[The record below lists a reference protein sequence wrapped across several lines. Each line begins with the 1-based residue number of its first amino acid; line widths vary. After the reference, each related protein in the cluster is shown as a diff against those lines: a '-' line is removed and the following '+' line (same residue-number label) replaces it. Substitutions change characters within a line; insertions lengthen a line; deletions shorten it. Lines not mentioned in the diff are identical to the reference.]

1 MTQLYDA
8 RVLVLDDQQVNL
20 DLVMDLL
27 TLEGYKNIQLLN
39 DPLQLSA
46 VLASQP
52 IDLILL
58 DINMPILDGFAA
70 LAMIKQHY
78 HEQDAPPVVMLTAQN
93 DQENRLRA
101 LKNGASDYVMKPFN
115 RHELLKRIEI
125 QLENWQM
132 KMMLKEQNRLLEQK
146 VQERTQALEEAHH
159 EIIYRLGR
167 ASEYRDN
174 ETGNHVKRVSYFSEL
189 IALEAGLDKKEAH
202 MIRIASP
209 MHDVGKIG
217 ISDTIMMK
225 PGKLSEAEYLE
236 MQRHVEIGGEIL
248 EGHDS
253 NVLKTAYEIALT
265 HHEKFDGKG
274 YPKGL
279 SGKDIPISGRIVAI
293 ADVFDALTSERPY
306 KEAWPVEKAV
316 HLIKSE
322 KNKHFDPELVECF
335 LAVLPQIIQ
344 IKDKYSDKTST

>member
-1 MTQLYDA
+1 
-8 RVLVLDDQQVNL
+8 
-20 DLVMDLL
+20 
-27 TLEGYKNIQLLN
+27 
-39 DPLQLSA
+39 
-46 VLASQP
+46 
-52 IDLILL
+52 
-58 DINMPILDGFAA
+58 
-70 LAMIKQHY
+70 
-78 HEQDAPPVVMLTAQN
+78 
-93 DQENRLRA
+93 
-101 LKNGASDYVMKPFN
+101 
-115 RHELLKRIEI
+115 
-125 QLENWQM
+125 
-132 KMMLKEQNRLLEQK
+132 
-146 VQERTQALEEAHH
+146 
-159 EIIYRLGR
+159 
-167 ASEYRDN
+167 
-174 ETGNHVKRVSYFSEL
+174 
-189 IALEAGLDKKEAH
+189 
-202 MIRIASP
+202 

-225 PGKLSEAEYLE
+225 PGKLSEEEYLE
-236 MQRHVEIGGEIL
+236 MQRHVEIGAEIL

>member
-1 MTQLYDA
+1 MKQIYSA
-8 RVLVLDDQQVNL
+8 HVLVVDDQQVNL

-27 TLEGYKNIQLLN
+27 TLEGYQNIELLN

-46 VLASQP
+46 VLESHP

-70 LAMIKQHY
+70 LAIIKQHY
-78 HEQDAPPVVMLTAQN
+78 QDQNAPPVVMLTAQN

-146 VQERTQALEEAHH
+146 VQERTQALEDAHH

-225 PGKLSEAEYLE
+225 PGKLTDEEYLE

-306 KEAWPVEKAV
+306 KEAWPIEKAV

-322 KNKHFDPELVECF
+322 KNKHFDPELVDCF
-335 LAVLPQIIQ
+335 LVVLPEIIK
-344 IKDKYSDKTST
+344 IKEKYSDKESI

>member
-27 TLEGYKNIQLLN
+27 TLEGYENIELLN
-39 DPLQLSA
+39 NPLQLST
-46 VLASQP
+46 VLESQT

-78 HEQDAPPVVMLTAQN
+78 QDQDIPPVVMLTAQN

-101 LKNGASDYVMKPFN
+101 LKSGASDYVMKPFN

-125 QLENWQM
+125 QLQNWQM

-146 VQERTQALEEAHH
+146 VQERTQALEDAHH

-167 ASEYRDN
+167 AAEYRDN

-189 IALEAGLDKKEAH
+189 IALKAGLDKKEAH

-225 PGKLSEAEYLE
+225 PGKLSNEEYLE

-253 NVLKTAYEIALT
+253 DVLRTAYEIALT
-265 HHEKFDGKG
+265 HHEKYDGKG

-279 SGKDIPISGRIVAI
+279 SGKDIPVSGRIVAI

-316 HLIKSE
+316 HLIQSE
-322 KNKHFDPELVECF
+322 KNKHFDPELVDCF
-335 LAVLPQIIQ
+335 LAVLPEIIK
-344 IKDKYSDKTST
+344 IKKKYSDKTSG